1 VEIAQVAD
9 GVILIQNAEVGM
21 VRKRSIEVLKMSG
34 TAHHLGRY
42 AVDISAKGLTVYPG
56 L

>member
-1 VEIAQVAD
+1 V
-9 GVILIQNAEVGM
+9 LLQNAEVNQ
-21 VRKRSIEVLKMSG
+21 VRKRTIEVLKMSG
-34 TAHHLGRY
+34 TAHHLGKY